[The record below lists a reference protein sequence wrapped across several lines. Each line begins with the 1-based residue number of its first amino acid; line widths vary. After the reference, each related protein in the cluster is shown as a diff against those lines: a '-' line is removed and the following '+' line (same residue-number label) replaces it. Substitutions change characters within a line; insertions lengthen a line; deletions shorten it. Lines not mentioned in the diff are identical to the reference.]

1 MSKLEGDQLQDAQ
14 KGLFSYDHYQKRR
27 RKGERKGNNTWKRSR
42 FSIMGSTSAKEMSA
56 LTMKWQTLSVLPA
69 FYESTIQESNDNN
82 ISGMQP

>member
-1 MSKLEGDQLQDAQ
+1 
-14 KGLFSYDHYQKRR
+14 
-27 RKGERKGNNTWKRSR
+27 
-42 FSIMGSTSAKEMSA
+42 MGSTSAKEMSA